1 MKTARLRR
9 DAIERKRQ
17 LHINSKKKELLQRNP
32 NISYEEWQKA
42 SYYAHLTPMKR
53 EEWTRVCAGFGRRE
67 EEKEEEKV
75 EMRSE
80 NRCGIESKTD
90 TKVTAC
96 SSSTPL
102 LSSLRS
108 ETKGQTDT
116 EEKLLLFCSEIET
129 FDWFN
134 RAWRDFE
141 EEEEKR
147 ERLLECVFKT
157 DIDGKCN
164 ADAVFKSKCIETWM
178 LEEMLRVMLSH
189 RKEER
194 SWRTEAAKRLISR
207 LTSALQ
213 VQMLSKNVREK
224 LRERR
229 IGD

>member
-9 DAIERKRQ
+9 DAVERKRQ
-17 LHINSKKKELLQRNP
+17 LHVNSKKKELLQRNP

-80 NRCGIESKTD
+80 NRCEIESKTD

-96 SSSTPL
+96 SSSTSL

-129 FDWFN
+129 FDRFN
-134 RAWRDFE
+134 RAW
-141 EEEEKR
+141 
-147 ERLLECVFKT
+147 
-157 DIDGKCN
+157 
-164 ADAVFKSKCIETWM
+164 
-178 LEEMLRVMLSH
+178 
-189 RKEER
+189 
-194 SWRTEAAKRLISR
+194 
-207 LTSALQ
+207 
-213 VQMLSKNVREK
+213 
-224 LRERR
+224 
-229 IGD
+229 